1 MSVKRGDPEHQI
13 QVAFVARCN
22 MQLQKY
28 PALRL
33 AYAVPNGGLRHKATA
48 GKLKAEGVRPA
59 VPDWKLP
66 VPNLDYTGL
75 AIEFKAPG
83 KYPPPEQRQ
92 YHELL
97 RACFWRVE
105 VSRDPEHAWGI
116 VEDYMS
122 RMDTECLGNIIRVL
136 GEGRS

>member
-1 MSVKRGDPEHQI
+1 MILNIRFRRLSLPGVICSLESTRRLDWPTLCLTAAYE
-13 QVAFVARCN
+13 AR
-22 MQLQKY
+22 Q
-28 PALRL
+28 P
-33 AYAVPNGGLRHKATA
+33 A

-83 KYPPPEQRQ
+83 KYPPPDQRE

-122 RMDTECLGNIIRVL
+122 RMDAECLNNIVRVL
-136 GEGRS
+136 GEGDRA